1 MAAVG
6 VREETFT
13 PRYRAIERSIRQRL
27 AKLSPGAELPTDA
40 ELCAEFGVSR
50 MTARHAMNRLI
61 QEGLLYRIPGRG
73 TFVGEAPTH
82 RRANSL
88 LSFSN
93 EMRRQGRVPSSRV
106 LGRALRAPTREE
118 AARLQL
124 KDGEKVMWFRRI
136 RLADGHPIA
145 VESARLNRRTAETLL
160 AADLERESLHAVL
173 VRAGFLPTKGRAT
186 IASEPASADDAR
198 WLKMRKGDPMLVER
212 RIILDQ
218 QGRPLEFTESR
229 YPADRYA
236 LDVDFV
242 VESSPSSLTTA
253 ARGPAAS
260 LSPAVRGPAA
270 SLSPTG
276 RGQGRGGE

>member
-1 MAAVG
+1 MVG
-6 VREETFT
+6 ASREDTFT
-13 PRYRAIERSIRQRL
+13 PRYREIEQAIRQRL
-27 AKLSPGAELPTDA
+27 SKLTPGAELPSDA
-40 ELCAEFGVSR
+40 ELCEEFGVSR
-50 MTARHAMNRLI
+50 MTARHAMHRLA
-61 QEGLLYRIPGRG
+61 QEGLVFRVPGRG

-93 EMRRQGRVPSSRV
+93 EMRRQGRAPSSRV

-118 AARLQL
+118 AVRLQL
-124 KDGEKVMWFRRI
+124 KDGEKVLWLKRI

-145 VESARLNRRTAETLL
+145 VESARLNRRAATAVLG
-160 AADLERESLHAVL
+160 ADLERESLHAVL
-173 VRAGFLPTKGRAT
+173 ARAGCLPTRGRAT
-186 IASEPASADDAR
+186 ITSEPAGADDAR

-242 VESSPSSLTTA
+242 VED
-253 ARGPAAS
+253 
-260 LSPAVRGPAA
+260 
-270 SLSPTG
+270 
-276 RGQGRGGE
+276 QGGKS

>member
-6 VREETFT
+6 AASEDTFT
-13 PRYRAIERSIRQRL
+13 PRYRTIEQAIRQRL
-27 AKLSPGAELPTDA
+27 AKLSPGAELPSDA
-40 ELCAEFGVSR
+40 ELCTEFGVSR
-50 MTARHAMNRLI
+50 MTARHAMNRLL
-61 QEGLLYRIPGRG
+61 QEGLVYRIPGRG

-93 EMRRQGRVPSSRV
+93 EMRRQGRAPSSRL
-106 LGRALRAPTREE
+106 LGRALREPTREE

-124 KDGEKVMWFRRI
+124 KYGEKVLWLRRI
-136 RLADGHPIA
+136 RLADGQPIA
-145 VESARLNRRTAETLL
+145 VESARLTLGAAAAATL

-173 VRAGFLPTKGRAT
+173 VRAGCLPTRGRAT
-186 IASEPASADDAR
+186 ITSEPANADDAR

-212 RIILDQ
+212 RLILDQ
-218 QGRPLEFTESR
+218 EGRPLEFTESR

-242 VESSPSSLTTA
+242 VE
-253 ARGPAAS
+253 
-260 LSPAVRGPAA
+260 
-270 SLSPTG
+270 
-276 RGQGRGGE
+276 GQGGKA

>member
-1 MAAVG
+1 MAVVG
-6 VREETFT
+6 ASREDTFT
-13 PRYRAIERSIRQRL
+13 PRYRTIEQSIRQRL
-27 AKLSPGAELPTDA
+27 AKLTPGAELPSDA
-40 ELCAEFGVSR
+40 ELCEEFGVSR
-50 MTARHAMNRLI
+50 MTARHAMNGLI
-61 QEGLLYRIPGRG
+61 QEGLVYRIPGRG

-93 EMRRQGRVPSSRV
+93 EMHRQGRMPSSRV

-118 AARLQL
+118 VVRLQL
-124 KDGEKVMWFRRI
+124 KDGEKLVWLRRI
-136 RLADGHPIA
+136 RLADGRPIA
-145 VESARLNRRTAETLL
+145 VESARLNRRAAAAVL

-173 VRAGFLPTKGRAT
+173 VRAGCLPTRGRAT
-186 IASEPASADDAR
+186 IASESATADDAR

-218 QGRPLEFTESR
+218 EGHPLEFTESR

-242 VESSPSSLTTA
+242 VE
-253 ARGPAAS
+253 
-260 LSPAVRGPAA
+260 
-270 SLSPTG
+270 
-276 RGQGRGGE
+276 GQGPRP

>member
-1 MAAVG
+1 MAVVG
-6 VREETFT
+6 ASSEDTFT
-13 PRYRAIERSIRQRL
+13 PRYVEIEHSIRQRL
-27 AKLSPGAELPTDA
+27 AKLTPGAELPSDA
-40 ELCAEFGVSR
+40 ELCEEFGVSR
-50 MTARHAMNRLI
+50 MTARHAMHRLA
-61 QEGLLYRIPGRG
+61 QEGLVFRVPGRG

-93 EMRRQGRVPSSRV
+93 EMRRQGRQPSSRV

-118 AARLQL
+118 AMRLQL
-124 KDGEKVMWFRRI
+124 KDGEKVLWLKRI

-145 VESARLNRRTAETLL
+145 VESARLNHRAAAAVLG
-160 AADLERESLHAVL
+160 ADLERESLHTVL
-173 VRAGFLPTKGRAT
+173 VRAGCFPTRGRAT
-186 IASEPASADDAR
+186 ITSEPAGADDAR

-218 QGRPLEFTESR
+218 QLRPLEFTESR

-242 VESSPSSLTTA
+242 VED
-253 ARGPAAS
+253 
-260 LSPAVRGPAA
+260 
-270 SLSPTG
+270 
-276 RGQGRGGE
+276 QGVKS

>member
-1 MAAVG
+1 MAVIGARG
-6 VREETFT
+6 EDTFT
-13 PRYRAIERSIRQRL
+13 PRYRAIERAIRQRL
-27 AKLSPGAELPTDA
+27 AKLTPGAELPSDA
-40 ELCAEFGVSR
+40 ELCEEFDVSR

-61 QEGLLYRIPGRG
+61 QEGLVYRIPGRG

-93 EMRRQGRVPSSRV
+93 EMHRQGRTPSSRV

-118 AARLQL
+118 AVRLQL
-124 KDGEKVMWFRRI
+124 KDGDRLLWLKRI
-136 RLADGHPIA
+136 RLADGRPIA
-145 VESARLNRRTAETLL
+145 LEAARLNRRAAAAVL

-173 VRAGFLPTKGRAT
+173 VRAGCLPTRGRAT
-186 IASEPASADDAR
+186 IASEPATADDAR

-218 QGRPLEFTESR
+218 EGHPLEFTESR

-242 VESSPSSLTTA
+242 VE
-253 ARGPAAS
+253 
-260 LSPAVRGPAA
+260 
-270 SLSPTG
+270 
-276 RGQGRGGE
+276 GQGPRP